1 VIPAEIRP
9 QLARLVEGLGRIL
22 GSDLVGV
29 YLHGSAVLGCFGP
42 RSDIDLVAVA
52 ARPTPEQDKQ
62 ALMAVLLEESVPY
75 DHPGG
80 RRPIELDLVLASA
93 LRPWQYPATL
103 DFHYSEEFRARF
115 EATGELDAWES
126 LESRDLAAHIT
137 VLRRSGQAVS
147 GPPIDSVF
155 PEVPTANYV
164 DALTH
169 DLWWCREQWVQR
181 PHYGV
186 LSIARIWATLAT
198 GEPQSKATG
207 ANWALPRLPAE
218 LRPVLE
224 HGLAV
229 YTDANER
236 DGWDELPVS
245 DYLECVATEI
255 DAVS

>member
-1 VIPAEIRP
+1 
-9 QLARLVEGLGRIL
+9 
-22 GSDLVGV
+22 
-29 YLHGSAVLGCFGP
+29 VLGCFGP

-62 ALMAVLLEESVPY
+62 ALVAVLLEESAPY

-115 EATGELDAWES
+115 EAAGELDAWES

-169 DLWWCREQWVQR
+169 DLWWCQEQWVQR
-181 PHYGV
+181 PRYGV

-198 GEPQSKATG
+198 GKPQSKATG
-207 ANWALPRLPAE
+207 ADWALPRLPAE
-218 LRPVLE
+218 LRPALE
-224 HGLAV
+224 HGRDL
-229 YTDANER
+229 YSGEEKMER
-236 DGWDELPVS
+236 WDTLPVAE
-245 DYLECVATEI
+245 YIATVGDEI
-255 DAVS
+255 GQLT